1 MKLFKKTSLD
11 TADPTDTAA
20 LPLPKTFAW
29 LARFRPLLEKRGIQF
44 DQLRLILAT
53 KRLLAARESS
63 GLGSMFNKRKR
74 GQDASI
80 KTAFLWNLFFGLIL
94 GLLMFLPTSILTT
107 FTLFMTIQLLT
118 SFLAILTTYSS
129 LILDARDRSVFA
141 SRGVN
146 DQTLSFARLI
156 NICFY
161 LGMTLL
167 AMGGPGLV
175 MAGIHYGPVV
185 ALGGLIGLLLSGVLS
200 LVMALFV
207 YLLVLR
213 FFDGERLRNMLNLVQ
228 ILLMIGIYV
237 GGQLP
242 NLLPRSMSLFGMSI
256 SGQFNWLFLPAVPAW
271 FVGLPMLFAGQVTV
285 LSLTLTALSVVVP
298 IALTLVFLHFSGVFE
313 AYLEKL
319 NQGDA
324 RTRKLGW
331 WFRGVSALLT
341 RPGEERTYF
350 TLGWRVLGSE
360 RDYKLRVYPQLAYG
374 IILPLI
380 FVGGGLRDMPF
391 SSAKHF
397 IAYAGIGVIVALA
410 PALVNLRFSSQPQA
424 MAIFQYVPFTTH
436 GLLLRGVVKAM
447 FARLFLPPILFITIL
462 TTALGGFDALLAG
475 IAVIIF
481 TYGMTLMMGWPLVG
495 SQFPFASVYS
505 ANANFSGG
513 ALGFASIFF
522 GVIIAMIVIGIGGFL
537 GGWLFPLGLIVLGLT
552 LGMLLGHF
560 YRTNLR
566 YELKIKTTQE

>member
-53 KRLLAARESS
+53 KGLLAARESS

-129 LILDARDRSVFA
+129 LILDPRDRSVFA

-175 MAGIHYGPVV
+175 MAGIHYGPIV

-298 IALTLVFLHFSGVFE
+298 IALTLV
-313 AYLEKL
+313 
-319 NQGDA
+319 D
-324 RTRKLGW
+324 RK
-331 WFRGVSALLT
+331 S
-341 RPGEERTYF
+341 
-350 TLGWRVLGSE
+350 
-360 RDYKLRVYPQLAYG
+360 
-374 IILPLI
+374 
-380 FVGGGLRDMPF
+380 
-391 SSAKHF
+391 
-397 IAYAGIGVIVALA
+397 
-410 PALVNLRFSSQPQA
+410 
-424 MAIFQYVPFTTH
+424 
-436 GLLLRGVVKAM
+436 VV
-447 FARLFLPPILFITIL
+447 
-462 TTALGGFDALLAG
+462 
-475 IAVIIF
+475 
-481 TYGMTLMMGWPLVG
+481 
-495 SQFPFASVYS
+495 
-505 ANANFSGG
+505 
-513 ALGFASIFF
+513 
-522 GVIIAMIVIGIGGFL
+522 
-537 GGWLFPLGLIVLGLT
+537 
-552 LGMLLGHF
+552 
-560 YRTNLR
+560 
-566 YELKIKTTQE
+566 